1 MSPTSPTLSDDDRA
15 ALYDAQNVW
24 AADDDFFLSLVGGRE
39 ESRVLDL
46 GCGTGRLT
54 LALAAAGHRVTG
66 IDPDDGAV
74 AAARRK
80 PGEDAVVWVVGTS
93 EQIPPGAGFDT
104 ALMTAHVAQ
113 AITDEG
119 MWRGTLEDLHAALVP
134 GGLLAF
140 DSRDPARRA
149 WEQWTPERS
158 RGTETLPDGTVV
170 EVWHEV
176 TGVDEV
182 APGGGPADAWLVH
195 LTEHSLLPD
204 GTHAVDAGELTFRSE
219 LRLREDLAGAG
230 FVVEQV
236 YGGWDRQ
243 AVGEGVGE
251 LVVLARRV

>member
-1 MSPTSPTLSDDDRA
+1 MSPSSPALPDDART

-24 AADDDFFLSLVGGRE
+24 AADDDFFLALVGGRA

-66 IDPDDGAV
+66 IDPDGAAV

-80 PGEDAVVWVVGTS
+80 PGAEGVVWVVGTS
-93 EQIPPGAGFDT
+93 EQIPPGAGFDA

-113 AITDEG
+113 AIADEE
-119 MWRGTLEDLHAALVP
+119 MWRGTLDDLHAALVP

-140 DSRDPARRA
+140 DSRDPGRRG
-149 WEQWTPERS
+149 WERWNPDDS
-158 RGTETLPDGTVV
+158 RGTVTLPDGAEA

-176 TGVDEV
+176 AGVEESGADDD
-182 APGGGPADAWLVH
+182 APDRWLVH
-195 LTEHSLLPD
+195 LAEHTVLP
-204 GTHAVDAGELTFRSE
+204 GGEHVVDEGELVFRSE
-219 LRLREDLAGAG
+219 ARLRADLAAAG

-243 AVGEGVGE
+243 PVGEGAGE

>member
-24 AADDDFFLSLVGGRE
+24 AADDDFFLSLVGGLE

-54 LALAAAGHRVTG
+54 LALAAAGLRVTG
-66 IDPDDGAV
+66 IDPDGGAV
-74 AAARRK
+74 ATARRK
-80 PGEDAVVWVVGTS
+80 PGAEAVVWVVGTS
-93 EQIPPGAGFDT
+93 EQIPPGAGFDA

-140 DSRDPARRA
+140 DSRDPAGRA
-149 WEQWTPERS
+149 WERWTAERS
-158 RGTETLPDGTVV
+158 RGTVRLADSTVV

-182 APGGGPADAWLVH
+182 APDGGPADTWLVH
-195 LTEHSLLPD
+195 LAEHSVLPD
-204 GTHAVDAGELTFRSE
+204 RTHAVDAGELTFRSE
-219 LRLREDLAGAG
+219 ARLRADLAAAG
-230 FVVEQV
+230 FVVEQI

>member
-1 MSPTSPTLSDDDRA
+1 MSPTTPTLSDDDRT

-24 AADDDFFLSLVGGRE
+24 AADDDFFLALVGGRE
-39 ESRVLDL
+39 GSRVLDL

-54 LALAAAGHRVTG
+54 LALAAEGHRVTG

-80 PGEDAVVWVVGTS
+80 PGADAVVWVVGTS

-104 ALMTAHVAQ
+104 ALMTSHVAQ

-119 MWRGTLEDLHAALVP
+119 MWHGTLDDLHAALVP

-140 DSRDPARRA
+140 DSRDPAVRA
-149 WEQWTPERS
+149 WERWTPERS
-158 RGTETLPDGTVV
+158 RGRAALPDGTSF
-170 EVWHEV
+170 EGWHEV
-176 TGVDEV
+176 MRVEETGPD
-182 APGGGPADAWLVH
+182 GGPTDTWLVH
-195 LTEHSLLPD
+195 LAEHALLPD
-204 GTHAVDAGELTFRSE
+204 GTHAVDAGELVFRSE
-219 LRLREDLAGAG
+219 ARLRADLAAAG

-236 YGGWDRQ
+236 HGGWERQ
-243 AVGEGVGE
+243 PVGEGVGE